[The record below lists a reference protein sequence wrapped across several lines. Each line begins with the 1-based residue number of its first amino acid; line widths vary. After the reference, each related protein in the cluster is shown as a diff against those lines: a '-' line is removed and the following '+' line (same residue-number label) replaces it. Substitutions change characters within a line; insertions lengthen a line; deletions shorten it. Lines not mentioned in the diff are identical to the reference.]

1 MLQLTKRF
9 EKLEQVSE
17 TFCIYFNVISI
28 SFLHI
33 YVILPKLDI
42 FEFQSSYIYKKIKI
56 LFFAMYIKENNIVRI
71 LHIL

>member
-1 MLQLTKRF
+1 MHFLIIIKLSMLQLIKRF

-33 YVILPKLDI
+33 YVILPKL
-42 FEFQSSYIYKKIKI
+42 
-56 LFFAMYIKENNIVRI
+56 ANI
-71 LHIL
+71 